1 MVILFKGTDKAK
13 NYAPQALSLCAGLA
27 ATKYLKKT
35 LVLQLTTKYPV
46 EKYLIGKRVGEQSI
60 DDNKYIFEDT
70 GMDSLTRRAGVKT
83 FTNSHFANAVV
94 PAVSSENL
102 FDILKVSKKVEADVE
117 REIIQEPESVG
128 AIIRSAERI
137 YDNIFILCDGKSDK
151 VVEAVLPY
159 VNKTVT
165 CISQGKKEGITAP
178 GAASNYYLVTNYDY
192 KSQFSARHMQKVYGA
207 KKMYIMPYNVDFKD
221 YYTNENMIQF
231 ILSNT
236 EPEKSDYSYHLI
248 TEMSKLTRVL
258 IGDEDDE
265 DDEFRFNSKT
275 FSRLAQEPKVLS
287 GGNAKIEVTE
297 KKFLRPS
304 KTLVHVNVNEEFEEE
319 PESDTLETLTPKQ
332 IKQLKAEKRKEEK
345 RLKKEEA
352 KRVKEEKK
360 AEKAK
365 IKEQKK
371 LDKET
376 EAETSTPMFGKALAR
391 KEA

>member
-13 NYAPQALSLCAGLA
+13 NYAPQALLLCAGLA

-70 GMDSLTRRAGVKT
+70 GMDSLTRRAGVKS

-94 PAVSSENL
+94 PAVSSDNL

-117 REIIQEPESVG
+117 REVIQEPESVG
-128 AIIRSAERI
+128 AIIKSAERI
-137 YDNIFILCDGKSDK
+137 YDNVFILCDGKADK

-159 VNKTVT
+159 VDKTVT
-165 CISQGKKEGITAP
+165 CISQGKKEEITAP
-178 GAASNYYLVTNYDY
+178 CTANSYYLVTNYDY
-192 KSQFSARHMQKVYGA
+192 KSQFSARHMQKLYGA

-258 IGDEDDE
+258 IGDDEEDD
-265 DDEFRFNSKT
+265 DKFRFNSKT
-275 FSRLAQEPKVLS
+275 FTRLVQEPKVLS
-287 GGNAKIEVTE
+287 GGNARIEVTE

-304 KTLVHVNVNEEFEEE
+304 KTLVHVSVNEEFQEE
-319 PESDTLETLTPKQ
+319 PESETVEALDPKQ
-332 IKQLKAEKRKEEK
+332 LKKLKAEKKKEER

-352 KRVKEEKK
+352 KKIREEKK
-360 AEKAK
+360 AEKAR

-371 LDKET
+371 SGKEIKEET
-376 EAETSTPMFGKALAR
+376 EGHMFERGLER

>member
-13 NYAPQALSLCAGLA
+13 NYAPQALLLCAGLA

-70 GMDSLTRRAGVKT
+70 GMDSLTRRAGVKS

-94 PAVSSENL
+94 PAVSSDNL

-117 REIIQEPESVG
+117 REVIQEPESVG
-128 AIIRSAERI
+128 AIIKSAERI
-137 YDNIFILCDGKSDK
+137 YDNVFILCDGKADK

-159 VNKTVT
+159 VDKTVT
-165 CISQGKKEGITAP
+165 CISQGKKEEITAP
-178 GAASNYYLVTNYDY
+178 CTANSYYLVTNYDY
-192 KSQFSARHMQKVYGA
+192 KSQFSARHMQKLYGA

-258 IGDEDDE
+258 IGDDEEDD
-265 DDEFRFNSKT
+265 DKFRFNSKT
-275 FSRLAQEPKVLS
+275 FTRLVQEPKVLS
-287 GGNAKIEVTE
+287 GGNARIEVTE
-297 KKFLRPS
+297 KKVLRPS
-304 KTLVHVNVNEEFEEE
+304 KTLVHVSVNEEFQEE
-319 PESDTLETLTPKQ
+319 PESETVEALDPKQ
-332 IKQLKAEKRKEEK
+332 LKKLKAEKKKEER

-352 KRVKEEKK
+352 KKIREEKK
-360 AEKAK
+360 AEKAR

-371 LDKET
+371 SGKEIKEET
-376 EAETSTPMFGKALAR
+376 EGHMFERGLER

>member
-1 MVILFKGTDKAK
+1 MVILFKGTDKSK
-13 NYAPQALSLCAGLA
+13 NYAPQAISLCAGLA

-35 LVLQLTTKYPV
+35 LILQLTTKYPV

-70 GMDSLTRRAGVKT
+70 GMDSLTRRAGVKS
-83 FTNSHFANAVV
+83 FTESHFANAVI

-117 REIIQEPESVG
+117 REVIQEPESVG
-128 AIIRSAERI
+128 AIIKSAERI
-137 YDNIFILCDGKSDK
+137 YDNIFVLCDGKAGK

-165 CISQGKKEGITAP
+165 CISQGKKEEISAP
-178 GAASNYYLVTNYDY
+178 ASANNYFLVTNFDY
-192 KSQFSARHMQKVYGA
+192 KSQFSARHMQKLYGA
-207 KKMYIMPYNVDFKD
+207 KKVYIMPYNVDFKD

-258 IGDEDDE
+258 INDEEED
-265 DDEFRFNSKT
+265 DDEFKFNSKSFT
-275 FSRLAQEPKVLS
+275 RLVQEPKTLT

-304 KTLVHVNVNEEFEEE
+304 KTLVHVSVDEEFAPE
-319 PESDTLETLTPKQ
+319 PEKETVELDP
-332 IKQLKAEKRKEEK
+332 KQLKKLKAQK
-345 RLKKEEA
+345 KKEEA
-352 KRVKEEKK
+352 KKAREEKK
-360 AEKAK
+360 AEKAR

-371 LDKET
+371 LDKEKK
-376 EAETSTPMFGKALAR
+376 AESSTPLFGRALAR

>member
-1 MVILFKGTDKAK
+1 MVILFKGTDKSK
-13 NYAPQALSLCAGLA
+13 NYAPQAISLCAGLS

-35 LVLQLTTKYPV
+35 LILQLTTKYPV
-46 EKYLIGKRVGEQSI
+46 ENYLIGKRVGEQSI

-70 GMDSLTRRAGVKT
+70 GMDSLTRRAGVKS
-83 FTNSHFANAVV
+83 FTESHFANAVI

-117 REIIQEPESVG
+117 REVIQEPESVG
-128 AIIRSAERI
+128 AIIKSAERI
-137 YDNIFILCDGKSDK
+137 YDNIFVLCDGKAGK

-159 VNKTVT
+159 VDKTVT
-165 CISQGKKEGITAP
+165 CISQGMKEEISAP
-178 GAASNYYLVTNYDY
+178 ASESNYFLVTNFDY
-192 KSQFSARHMQKVYGA
+192 KSQFSARHMQKLYGA
-207 KKMYIMPYNVDFKD
+207 KKVYIMPYNVDFKD

-258 IGDEDDE
+258 IGDEDED
-265 DDEFRFNSKT
+265 DDEFKFNPKSFT
-275 FSRLAQEPKVLS
+275 RLIQEPKTLT
-287 GGNAKIEVTE
+287 GGNAKIEITE

-304 KTLVHVNVNEEFEEE
+304 KTLVHVSVEEEFAPE
-319 PESDTLETLTPKQ
+319 PEDKTANLNP
-332 IKQLKAEKRKEEK
+332 KQLKKLKAQK
-345 RLKKEEA
+345 KKEEA
-352 KRVKEEKK
+352 KKAREEKK
-360 AEKAK
+360 AEKAR

-371 LDKET
+371 HDKEKK
-376 EAETSTPMFGKALAR
+376 AETTAPLFGRVPAR

>member
-35 LVLQLTTKYPV
+35 LVLQLTNKYPV

-60 DDNKYIFEDT
+60 DDNKYFFEDT
-70 GMDSLTRRAGVKT
+70 GMDSLTRRAGVKS

-94 PAVSSENL
+94 PAVSSDNL

-117 REIIQEPESVG
+117 REVIQEPESVG

-137 YDNIFILCDGKSDK
+137 YDNIFILCDGKADK

-165 CISQGKKEGITAP
+165 CIPQGKKEEITAP
-178 GAASNYYLVTNYDY
+178 GAANNYFLITNYDY
-192 KSQFSARHMQKVYGA
+192 KSQFSARHMQKLYGA

-248 TEMSKLTRVL
+248 TEMSKLTKVL
-258 IGDEDDE
+258 IGDEE
-265 DDEFRFNSKT
+265 DDDDTFRFNSKT
-275 FSRLAQEPKVLS
+275 FSRVVQKPKKLS
-287 GGNAKIEVTE
+287 GGNVKIEVTE
-297 KKFLRPS
+297 EKFLRPS
-304 KTLVHVNVNEEFEEE
+304 KTLVHVSVNEEFEEE
-319 PESDTLETLTPKQ
+319 PETQTLDPKQ
-332 IKQLKAEKRKEEK
+332 LKKLKAEKKKEEK

-352 KRVKEEKK
+352 KKIREEKK
-360 AEKAK
+360 AEKAR

-371 LDKET
+371 SGKNTKEET
-376 EAETSTPMFGKALAR
+376 EAPMFERGLAR

>member
-70 GMDSLTRRAGVKT
+70 GMDSLTRRAGVKS

-94 PAVSSENL
+94 PAVSSDNL

-117 REIIQEPESVG
+117 REVIQEPESVG
-128 AIIRSAERI
+128 AIIKSAERI
-137 YDNIFILCDGKSDK
+137 YDNVFILCDGKADK

-159 VNKTVT
+159 VDKTVT
-165 CISQGKKEGITAP
+165 CISQGKKEEITAP
-178 GAASNYYLVTNYDY
+178 GTANSYYLVTNYDY
-192 KSQFSARHMQKVYGA
+192 KSQFSARHMQKLYGA

-258 IGDEDDE
+258 IGDDEEDYDK
-265 DDEFRFNSKT
+265 FRFNSKT
-275 FSRLAQEPKVLS
+275 FTRLVQEPKVLS
-287 GGNAKIEVTE
+287 GGNARIEVTE

-304 KTLVHVNVNEEFEEE
+304 KTLVHVSVNEEFQEE
-319 PESDTLETLTPKQ
+319 PESETVEALDPKQ
-332 IKQLKAEKRKEEK
+332 LKKLKAEKKKEER

-352 KRVKEEKK
+352 KKIREEKK
-360 AEKAK
+360 AEKAR

-371 LDKET
+371 SGKEIKEET
-376 EAETSTPMFGKALAR
+376 EGHMFERGLER

>member
-70 GMDSLTRRAGVKT
+70 GMDSLTRRAGVKS

-94 PAVSSENL
+94 PAVSSDNL

-117 REIIQEPESVG
+117 REVIQEPESVG
-128 AIIRSAERI
+128 AIIKSAERI
-137 YDNIFILCDGKSDK
+137 YDNVFILCDGKADK

-159 VNKTVT
+159 VDKTVT
-165 CISQGKKEGITAP
+165 CISQGKKEEIKAP
-178 GAASNYYLVTNYDY
+178 GTANSYYLVTNYDY
-192 KSQFSARHMQKVYGA
+192 KSQFSARHMQKLYGA

-258 IGDEDDE
+258 IGDDEED

-275 FSRLAQEPKVLS
+275 FTRLVQEPKVLS
-287 GGNAKIEVTE
+287 GGNARIEVTE

-304 KTLVHVNVNEEFEEE
+304 KTLVHVSVNEEFQEE
-319 PESDTLETLTPKQ
+319 PESETVEALDPKQ
-332 IKQLKAEKRKEEK
+332 LKKLKAEKKKEER

-352 KRVKEEKK
+352 KKIREEKK
-360 AEKAK
+360 AEKAR

-371 LDKET
+371 SGKEIKEET
-376 EAETSTPMFGKALAR
+376 EGHMFERGLER

>member
-60 DDNKYIFEDT
+60 DDNKYFIEDT
-70 GMDSLTRRAGVKT
+70 GMDSLTRRAGVKS

-94 PAVSSENL
+94 PAVSSDNL

-117 REIIQEPESVG
+117 REVIQEPESVG

-137 YDNIFILCDGKSDK
+137 YDNIFILCDGKADK
-151 VVEAVLPY
+151 VVKAVLPY

-165 CISQGKKEGITAP
+165 CIPQGKKQEITAP
-178 GAASNYYLVTNYDY
+178 GAASNYFLITNYDY
-192 KSQFSARHMQKVYGA
+192 KSQFSARHMQKLYGA

-248 TEMSKLTRVL
+248 TEMSKLTKVL
-258 IGDEDDE
+258 IGDEE
-265 DDEFRFNSKT
+265 DDDDTFRFNSKT
-275 FSRLAQEPKVLS
+275 FSRVVQEPKKLS

-304 KTLVHVNVNEEFEEE
+304 KTLVHVSVNEEFEEE
-319 PESDTLETLTPKQ
+319 PESQTLDPKQ
-332 IKQLKAEKRKEEK
+332 LKKLKAEKKKEEK

-352 KRVKEEKK
+352 KRIREEKK
-360 AEKAK
+360 AEKARL
-365 IKEQKK
+365 KEQKK
-371 LDKET
+371 SGKDTKEET
-376 EAETSTPMFGKALAR
+376 EAPMFERGLAR

>member
-1 MVILFKGTDKAK
+1 MVILFKGTDKSK
-13 NYAPQALSLCAGLA
+13 NYAPQAISLCAGLS

-35 LVLQLTTKYPV
+35 LILQLTTKYPV
-46 EKYLIGKRVGEQSI
+46 ENYLIGKRVGEQSI

-83 FTNSHFANAVV
+83 FTESHFANAVV
-94 PAVSSENL
+94 PVVSSENL

-117 REIIQEPESVG
+117 REIVQDPECIGS
-128 AIIRSAERI
+128 IIRSAEKI
-137 YDNIFILCDGKSDK
+137 YDNIFVLCDGKAGK

-159 VNKTVT
+159 VDKTVT
-165 CISQGKKEGITAP
+165 CISQGKVEEISAP
-178 GAASNYYLVTNYDY
+178 STESSFLLVTNYDY
-192 KSQFSARHMQKVYGA
+192 KSQFSAHHMQKVYGA
-207 KKMYIMPYNVDFKD
+207 KKVYTMPYNVDFKD

-236 EPEKSDYSYHLI
+236 DPEKSDYSYHLI
-248 TEMSKLTRVL
+248 EDMNKLTRVL
-258 IGDEDDE
+258 INDEAE
-265 DDEFRFNSKT
+265 EEDEFKFDSKT
-275 FSRLAQEPKVLS
+275 FKRLIQQPKSLS

-304 KTLVHVNVNEEFEEE
+304 KTLVHVNVNKEFVEE
-319 PESDTLETLTPKQ
+319 PEEEILDK
-332 IKQLKAEKRKEEK
+332 KQLKKLRAQKKKEER

-352 KRVKEEKK
+352 KRIKEEKK
-360 AEKAK
+360 AEKAR

-371 LDKET
+371 PGKEREDKT
-376 EAETSTPMFGKALAR
+376 ASPVFGSAPAR

>member
-60 DDNKYIFEDT
+60 DDNKYFFEDT
-70 GMDSLTRRAGVKT
+70 GMDSLTRRAGVKS

-94 PAVSSENL
+94 PAVSSDNL

-117 REIIQEPESVG
+117 REVIQEPESVG

-137 YDNIFILCDGKSDK
+137 YDNIFILCDGKADK

-165 CISQGKKEGITAP
+165 CIPQGKKEEITAP
-178 GAASNYYLVTNYDY
+178 GAANNYFLITNYDY

-248 TEMSKLTRVL
+248 TEMSKLTKVL
-258 IGDEDDE
+258 IGDEE
-265 DDEFRFNSKT
+265 DDDDTFRFNSKT
-275 FSRLAQEPKVLS
+275 FSR
-287 GGNAKIEVTE
+287 G
-297 KKFLRPS
+297 
-304 KTLVHVNVNEEFEEE
+304 
-319 PESDTLETLTPKQ
+319 
-332 IKQLKAEKRKEEK
+332 
-345 RLKKEEA
+345 
-352 KRVKEEKK
+352 
-360 AEKAK
+360 
-365 IKEQKK
+365 
-371 LDKET
+371 
-376 EAETSTPMFGKALAR
+376 
-391 KEA
+391 

>member
-35 LVLQLTTKYPV
+35 LVFQLTTKYPV

-70 GMDSLTRRAGVKT
+70 GMDSLTRRAGVKS

-94 PAVSSENL
+94 PAVSSDNL

-117 REIIQEPESVG
+117 REVIQEPESVG
-128 AIIRSAERI
+128 AIIKSAERI
-137 YDNIFILCDGKSDK
+137 YDNVFILCDGKADK

-159 VNKTVT
+159 VDKTVT
-165 CISQGKKEGITAP
+165 CISQGKKEEITAP
-178 GAASNYYLVTNYDY
+178 GTANSYYLVTNYDY
-192 KSQFSARHMQKVYGA
+192 KSQFSARHMQKLYGA

-258 IGDEDDE
+258 IGDDEED

-275 FSRLAQEPKVLS
+275 FTRLVQEPKVLS
-287 GGNAKIEVTE
+287 GGNARIEITE

-304 KTLVHVNVNEEFEEE
+304 KTLVHVSVNEEFQEE
-319 PESDTLETLTPKQ
+319 PESETVEALDPKQ
-332 IKQLKAEKRKEEK
+332 LKKLKAEKKKEER

-352 KRVKEEKK
+352 KKIREEKK
-360 AEKAK
+360 AEKAR

-371 LDKET
+371 SGKEIKEET
-376 EAETSTPMFGKALAR
+376 EGHMFERGLER

>member
-70 GMDSLTRRAGVKT
+70 GMDSLTRRAGVKS

-94 PAVSSENL
+94 PAVSSDNL

-117 REIIQEPESVG
+117 REVIQEPESVG
-128 AIIRSAERI
+128 AIIKSAERI
-137 YDNIFILCDGKSDK
+137 YDNVFILCDGKADK

-159 VNKTVT
+159 VDKTVT
-165 CISQGKKEGITAP
+165 CISQGKKEEITAP
-178 GAASNYYLVTNYDY
+178 CTANSYYLVTNYDY
-192 KSQFSARHMQKVYGA
+192 KSQFSARHMQKLYGA

-258 IGDEDDE
+258 IGDDEEDYDK
-265 DDEFRFNSKT
+265 FRFNSKT
-275 FSRLAQEPKVLS
+275 FTRLVQEPKVLS
-287 GGNAKIEVTE
+287 GGNARIEVTE

-304 KTLVHVNVNEEFEEE
+304 KTLVHVSVNEEFQEE
-319 PESDTLETLTPKQ
+319 PESETVEALDPKQ
-332 IKQLKAEKRKEEK
+332 LKKLKAEKKKEEK

-352 KRVKEEKK
+352 KKIREEKK

-365 IKEQKK
+365 LKAEKS
-371 LDKET
+371 KET
-376 EAETSTPMFGKALAR
+376 KAERPSFGSGLAR

>member
-70 GMDSLTRRAGVKT
+70 GMDSLTRRAGVKS

-94 PAVSSENL
+94 PAVSSDNL

-117 REIIQEPESVG
+117 REVIQEPESVG
-128 AIIRSAERI
+128 AIIKSAERI
-137 YDNIFILCDGKSDK
+137 YDNVFILCDGKADK

-159 VNKTVT
+159 VDKTVT
-165 CISQGKKEGITAP
+165 CISQGKKEEITAP
-178 GAASNYYLVTNYDY
+178 CTANSYYLVTNYDY
-192 KSQFSARHMQKVYGA
+192 KSQFSARHMQKLYGA

-258 IGDEDDE
+258 IGDDEEDD
-265 DDEFRFNSKT
+265 DKFRFNSKT
-275 FSRLAQEPKVLS
+275 FTRLVQEPKVLS
-287 GGNAKIEVTE
+287 GGNARIEVTE

-304 KTLVHVNVNEEFEEE
+304 KTLVHVSVNEEFQEE
-319 PESDTLETLTPKQ
+319 PESETVEALDPKQ
-332 IKQLKAEKRKEEK
+332 LKKLKAEKKKEER

-352 KRVKEEKK
+352 KKIREEKK
-360 AEKAK
+360 AEKAR

-371 LDKET
+371 SGKEIKEET
-376 EAETSTPMFGKALAR
+376 EGHMFERGLER

>member
-165 CISQGKKEGITAP
+165 CISQGKKEEITAP

-304 KTLVHVNVNEEFEEE
+304 KTLVHVNVNEEYEEE

>member
-60 DDNKYIFEDT
+60 DDNKYFFEDT
-70 GMDSLTRRAGVKT
+70 GMDSLTRRAGVKS

-94 PAVSSENL
+94 PAVSSDNL

-117 REIIQEPESVG
+117 REVIQEPESVG

-137 YDNIFILCDGKSDK
+137 YDNIFILCDGKADK
-151 VVEAVLPY
+151 VVKAVLPY

-165 CISQGKKEGITAP
+165 CIPQGKKQEITAP
-178 GAASNYYLVTNYDY
+178 GAASNYFLITNYDY
-192 KSQFSARHMQKVYGA
+192 KSQFSARHMQKLYGA

-248 TEMSKLTRVL
+248 TEMSKLTKVL
-258 IGDEDDE
+258 IGDEE
-265 DDEFRFNSKT
+265 DDDDTFRFNSKT
-275 FSRLAQEPKVLS
+275 FSRVVQEPKKLS

-304 KTLVHVNVNEEFEEE
+304 KTLVHVSVNEEFEEE
-319 PESDTLETLTPKQ
+319 PESQTLDTKQ
-332 IKQLKAEKRKEEK
+332 LKKLKAEKKKEEK

-352 KRVKEEKK
+352 KKIREEKK
-360 AEKAK
+360 AEKVRL
-365 IKEQKK
+365 KEQKK
-371 LDKET
+371 SGKDTKEET
-376 EAETSTPMFGKALAR
+376 EAPMFERGLAR

>member
-70 GMDSLTRRAGVKT
+70 GMDSLTRRAGVKS

-94 PAVSSENL
+94 PAVSSDNL

-117 REIIQEPESVG
+117 REVIQEPESVG
-128 AIIRSAERI
+128 AIIKSAERI
-137 YDNIFILCDGKSDK
+137 YDNVFILCDGKADK

-159 VNKTVT
+159 VDKTVT
-165 CISQGKKEGITAP
+165 CISQGKKEEITAP
-178 GAASNYYLVTNYDY
+178 CTANSYYLVTNYDY
-192 KSQFSARHMQKVYGA
+192 KSQFSARHMQKLYGA

-258 IGDEDDE
+258 IGDDEEDYDK
-265 DDEFRFNSKT
+265 FRFNSKT
-275 FSRLAQEPKVLS
+275 FTRLVQEPKVLS
-287 GGNAKIEVTE
+287 GGNARIEVTE

-304 KTLVHVNVNEEFEEE
+304 KTLVHVSVNEEFQEE
-319 PESDTLETLTPKQ
+319 PESETVEALDPKQ
-332 IKQLKAEKRKEEK
+332 LKKLKAEKKKEER

-352 KRVKEEKK
+352 KKIREEKK
-360 AEKAK
+360 AEKAR

-371 LDKET
+371 SGKEIKEET
-376 EAETSTPMFGKALAR
+376 EGHMFERGLER

>member
-60 DDNKYIFEDT
+60 DDNKYFFVVT
-70 GMDSLTRRAGVKT
+70 VMDSLTRRAGVKS
-83 FTNSHFANAVV
+83 FTNSHFAHAVV
-94 PAVSSENL
+94 PAVSSDNL

-117 REIIQEPESVG
+117 REVIQEPESVG

-137 YDNIFILCDGKSDK
+137 YDNIFILCDGKADK

-165 CISQGKKEGITAP
+165 CIPQGKKEEITAP
-178 GAASNYYLVTNYDY
+178 GAANNYFLITNYDY
-192 KSQFSARHMQKVYGA
+192 KSQFSARHMQKLYGA

-248 TEMSKLTRVL
+248 TEMSKLTKVL
-258 IGDEDDE
+258 IGDEE
-265 DDEFRFNSKT
+265 DDDDTFRFNSKT
-275 FSRLAQEPKVLS
+275 FSRVVQEPKKLS
-287 GGNAKIEVTE
+287 GGNVKIEVTE

-304 KTLVHVNVNEEFEEE
+304 KTLVHVSVNEEFEEE
-319 PESDTLETLTPKQ
+319 PESQTLDPKQ
-332 IKQLKAEKRKEEK
+332 LKKLKAEKKKEEK

-352 KRVKEEKK
+352 KKIREEKK
-360 AEKAK
+360 AEKARL
-365 IKEQKK
+365 KEQKK
-371 LDKET
+371 SGKDTKEET
-376 EAETSTPMFGKALAR
+376 EAPMFERGLAR